1 MLNFKKGG
9 VIFMYDILK
18 DDIKGLFFKKYLL
31 PSISA
36 TLVTSIYV
44 LADTIMV
51 GKGVGAHAI
60 AALNIVLP
68 IYSVLF
74 GTGLLLGI
82 GGGVLMS
89 VANGSGNHEKANT
102 FFTLSI
108 LCGILFSILY
118 MGFGLLFFKPIIF
131 LLGGTEQN
139 FPLIKQYLF
148 PLLLF
153 APAFIFS
160 SLLQAFVRNDKSP
173 KRAMIAVISG
183 GVTNIVLDY
192 IFIFEFH
199 WSMFGA
205 VLATIMGT
213 ILTDCILFSHFLSNK
228 NTMKLTKQELS
239 LSSVFHIFSCGLSSF
254 LTEISNGIL
263 IFFFNIQ
270 FLNYI
275 GEIGVVVYSI
285 ISNCVIVAMSLFN
298 GVSQASQPLIATN
311 YGAHQIN
318 RVRLVYRLGI
328 IVIITIG
335 CLLFASGF
343 FAPEF
348 FISIFVEPTKEIN
361 QLGISAIRI
370 YFIAFLFMG
379 YNIFS
384 ATYFQSIIQ
393 PAYSFM
399 ISFLRGLI
407 ISGIF
412 IFLFPIIWG
421 ANSLWY
427 VMPFTELIVCFIA
440 IIVSIKIKSKIN

>member
-1 MLNFKKGG
+1 
-9 VIFMYDILK
+9 MYDILK

-31 PSISA
+31 PSICA

-44 LADTIMV
+44 LADTIMI

-68 IYSVLF
+68 IYSILF

-89 VANGSGNHEKANT
+89 VANGSGNHKKANS
-102 FFTLSI
+102 FFTLSV
-108 LCGILFSILY
+108 LCGIFFSIFY
-118 MGFGLLFFKPIIF
+118 IMFGILFFKPIIF

-139 FPLIKQYLF
+139 FLLIKEYLF
-148 PLLLF
+148 PLLLLT
-153 APAFIFS
+153 PAFIFS
-160 SLLQAFVRNDKSP
+160 SLLQAFVRNDKNP
-173 KRAMIAVISG
+173 KKAMIAVICG

-192 IFIFEFH
+192 IFIFEFQ

-205 VLATIMGT
+205 VLATILGT
-213 ILTDCILFSHFLSNK
+213 ILTDCILLSHFFSKK
-228 NTMKLTKQELS
+228 NTMQLTKQYLS
-239 LSSVFHIFSCGLSSF
+239 FKSIFHIFSCGFSSF
-254 LTEISNGIL
+254 LTEISNGAL

-275 GEIGVVVYSI
+275 GEIGVIVYSI
-285 ISNCVIVAMSLFN
+285 ISNCGIVAMSLFN

-311 YGAHQIN
+311 YGANQIK
-318 RVRLVYRLGI
+318 RVSLVSRLGTIVI
-328 IVIITIG
+328 IVIG
-335 CLLFASGF
+335 CILFASGF

-348 FISIFVEPTKEIN
+348 FISMFVEPTKEITK
-361 QLGISAIRI
+361 LGISAIRI

-384 ATYFQSIIQ
+384 ATYFQSIVK
-393 PAYSFM
+393 PMYSFT

-407 ISGIF
+407 ISGISV
-412 IFLFPIIWG
+412 FLFPIIWG
-421 ANSLWY
+421 ADSLWY
-427 VMPFTELIVCFIA
+427 VMPFTEIIVCFIA
-440 IIVSIKIKSKIN
+440 VLLSLKTIKNLSKIN